1 MDRLDNLVV
10 EHLADR
16 LFNPERLSAIL
27 VTAATQRAEKAAE
40 VDRLSACRGRRGR

>member
-1 MDRLDNLVV
+1 MV

-27 VTAATQRAEKAAE
+27 VTAATPPAEKTAE
-40 VDRLSACRGRRGR
+40 VDGRLSALRAQVLEVDEDG